1 MPLAIAPV
9 GIDDADSAQKQ
20 QMLESEIDGIGSI
33 DVISTTQKEHY
44 SKCKHC
50 EHDVAA
56 SDAFCIFC
64 GAKVDAEVIQVK
76 DSRAEEVGQ
85 SKSKF
90 AKPEPQ
96 AKATHPSENISTPDN
111 QTERKPV
118 VKALSSNF
126 HTDRSR
132 NDFSGAPIGS
142 KRVASERSLAYSHQ
156 HAGCSPSGSR
166 YEECGTEVASLD
178 QLWVPDSF
186 SNVCMDCNVAFGFP
200 KARRHHCR
208 VCGLLF
214 CRACVQSKM
223 GVPKS
228 FGYGDTSQRCCRN
241 CVTALQLRTITSPAD
256 VFAQRRGSNR
266 SPTAVSQPATYYRV
280 LQISKEA
287 TREEIKHQYQIL
299 LACQNDPEKVAQLKE
314 AFDHLQDPLKR
325 KDLDVKMDL
334 CGSLIENES
343 TYATQAIPTDMVRS
357 DQTECQICFRP
368 FKFGRRQHH
377 CRRCTR
383 SVCNT
388 CSEGSKPIPELGFP
402 NSVRHCNT
410 CLSNP
415 PKFIQPVMDPIA
427 KPPPGFEYLSRLDI
441 RISVSNLVG
450 STNASTTTNAG
461 KSNDRSDDDLYYVKT
476 YCEPNDAVSKKMKYT
491 ITDADRAVA
500 NDYNIIQNRS
510 MGDFEWLFASLG
522 NYTNIKALPFFPDR
536 KLLRNERDSGS
547 SILHGFL
554 FGCLLHPLLRDA
566 DCYKAFLVL
575 PPDEFNKYRRS
586 EKQLLYDNEKYNDI
600 ITAMRLE
607 FERAQIRRKIE
618 GLKERCE
625 AHGRRLQDQKTR
637 LAHQKRRE
645 EGQFERRQQATNRFQ
660 ALESRK
666 DTQLDRMYRE
676 KDRLQQQSD
685 APHILF
691 FDTVNDETIRNTEED
706 TRGKEKVEFRISKD
720 TFQND
725 TSEWNQ
731 DMALWSKH
739 RANWSEHHNPA
750 VSKDIANEWI
760 IKSYGVYLYKAGNE
774 VADVPRELI
783 EMHKKMLGMQEEEPG
798 FLEEEGLALDD
809 EWMKLAKEREHWA
822 TDRSNM
828 KREDE
833 LCKDEDLRFRQEHS
847 YVIQEKE
854 ARQKKKASIEQ
865 NLKALKHQI
874 VSRSK
879 FIAQRREQYQD
890 LKEEFEKEWRVVQHK
905 RSHGT
910 KARLTVHQQRIER
923 SKKCSDIFRDQLQ
936 RQIEIERVLLFKR
949 ALLTAERT
957 EDGHKFKVDQEDNIN
972 AQEACRNARSVTPE
986 YIARLEGDLS
996 DRIEELQSVTE
1007 NNTRTPYEGD
1017 DSVIDERDEFMNEVR
1032 IRRKH
1037 FQKELDQQ
1045 REELDQ
1051 EGMLCTSLLKSIKS
1065 HLAKLDEEVV
1075 LGSTEKELIQSFQ
1088 TMMKEEVELVK
1099 EETIKREEKKEAI
1112 DAAINSCGNW
1122 VMEALH
1128 EHSKRKKREAERLLK
1143 QAVRAAELQKL
1154 VQRFTRRVVDQEE
1167 RIIRQ
1172 KHRLIKCEQRVEMLK
1187 CSESWYQFVTVSVS
1201 VQGKKDAKLLEDSHA
1216 QRQADL
1222 KEAARLQKEDQAD
1235 NHLVLKDLDKSK
1247 AFLQLKEDKR
1257 VLWARVESVYNIAN
1271 AQERDEDVLMTSH
1284 TRELLQQVEEAFDI
1298 FANRLSEE
1306 KESLQHASMQL
1317 NGEIDSI
1324 KSFMERMNSEENS
1337 LSKIEKGTLGKES
1350 HSIRTERELI
1360 ERRARSLLDDYKHL
1374 SKQYH
1379 EYFAEVNAI
1388 KARRSGRESAPK
1400 LRTAEAEAARN
1411 LIKAKNFYDGRAC
1424 SDFTQ
1429 KFGIDQNMRDVR
1441 HVFDWLRKALEVD
1454 IRKSDL
1460 WLDASRT
1467 DQRQIE
1473 VTRYKIS
1480 QLDRERDILSKI
1492 PAATVVQEKI
1502 AQSKS
1507 AAPNPQQR
1515 GPTGSVHRG
1524 DPISEVDSHTEKWII
1539 ELIELNQKV
1548 SDMDQKLMFTID
1560 SAIDAAK
1567 NEEKIVCEN
1576 RLKTT
1581 KEKEYALNSIRY
1593 IDQEARGIRP
1603 GRHIDLV
1610 EESAAKAA
1618 SPLTTHA
1625 NKSNSPTQKDALPRS
1640 DSVRTKGE
1648 RSRSARTQKLVK
1660 PKSTPPSKG
1669 GDTNPPKRKTAS
1681 ASSNYLPASSR
1692 KGISNLTSPFGK
1704 VQPNLAFVKPASL
1717 SEEFSKLQITQFVND
1732 PSARVLQVHW
1742 IESNIENNSATSEQ
1756 YGSSAQFDINIGM
1769 KYPIGSH
1776 DDHNIICFIKRQNSS
1791 LSEEELFRHQLQIMT
1806 IGLKDANLK
1815 SGTTLSGYGGDD
1827 QNAFLE
1833 NEHVTGQGETN
1844 VLSIVYNYI
1853 HQSLGPLVQEYAK
1866 IHHPPN
1872 TDINSN
1878 EATRGLPAIRRRMK
1892 ELELALLQYQ
1902 QNIEIPEVKLV
1913 FHPVIQSAASLVH
1926 DKGVSIDM
1934 EALKLEEKLQDV
1946 TFLNE
1951 IQAGVNRWIKE
1962 IQKLTKLINEPL
1974 PGTSIQEINFWSDL
1988 HRALLQT
1995 QELLASPEVEITM
2008 ATLKRAK
2015 RYLVTVT
2022 FSADHGLNTTIQQVT
2037 SVMSLMKDFPI
2048 GVILSATDLTQL
2060 TEGVLTIFN
2069 HLKKIRV
2076 ADEYKLSR
2084 LLHFVEIISSD
2095 LMQQIQ
2101 SLLRAYKLIQMPYDQ
2116 FHSLMGSCK
2125 ELFTTWHRQ
2134 VGMLYEVTKELSK
2147 RRGTMNTDKP
2157 PLLSELQM
2165 EHVMIEERLL
2175 ELAEF
2180 REQHQR
2186 LCQVIERVLFNA
2198 KAGEAI
2204 DDANKGDISDDAL
2217 TDINTAYDQLA
2228 LLDLLDVSSDG
2239 NDAWQSAHRSYDF
2252 CIDRVEGKITTSLI
2266 SRLSMTSN
2274 ADEMFRVFSKYNAL
2288 FFRPRI
2294 RSAVQQFQMQL
2305 IEKVKEDV
2313 GRLQAK
2319 FRAHYAFSEASRTS
2333 KLRDIPPVSGAI
2345 MWARQI
2351 ERKLKLILSR
2361 VENVLGTGWEQH
2373 VEGRALKMA
2382 AEAFMSRLNPQLI
2395 FDQWVGELASM
2406 PIFDIKNIILNIITV
2421 ETAKGPQKRLVV
2433 AFNHQIVTLF
2443 KEVRNL
2449 DWLNFRVPFTLKM
2462 IAEDAKSKY
2471 PHAMSLDASLKTYT
2485 TACQRIQSIF
2495 EPLAAGYVKAIRVAI
2510 GKTFVRGNEM
2520 RWHADGLG
2528 EYVLDVAVKAEKLHD
2543 KVEELIEKCKGINEI
2558 LEILNAAQEMD
2569 LDLIRS
2575 ELAKI
2580 QAIVDELSLSDY
2592 NNLDIFVSKL
2602 NDKLSDLLA
2611 AKLQNVLD
2619 LWVEH
2624 FNVQVARENGQSIL
2638 AESAEKWN
2646 ASASVL
2652 DVASKTHQIVL
2663 RNQVLSIVPSLDVAR
2678 SFWLEK
2684 LHQLINGLCCL
2695 PKIQTSSYENVYGPT
2710 TSLSSLMSSSTRRR
2724 DASMRRKEV
2733 HFEHILHIV
2742 PKPLVIQAYRAVN
2755 DVITAAD
2762 SYAATWLHYQ
2772 TLWDMDAQTA
2782 IASLGE
2788 DLLKW
2793 QQILLEIK
2801 RERSS
2806 FDVVTDFKRFGPIA
2820 INYQQV
2826 QAQVNVK
2833 YDAWHNEFISHFAD
2847 LLCKKINEFYGIIS
2861 SKRTQLE
2868 SHVLEA
2874 ATAQVVSAVTLVQE
2888 MKRMRSQW
2896 KECMESFAQGENLL
2910 KRQRY
2915 KFDSN
2920 WPSLPNVEGEWD
2932 AFLQLL
2938 ERKSTAID
2946 FQLPQLQTK
2955 VMDEKTA
2962 LEKRI
2967 SEAVS
2972 DWDSNKPLHGDQ
2984 SPKAALEMLVLF
2996 ESRFKILQ
3004 QEWVKMEGALE
3015 ALELTLY
3022 PSGGI
3027 QSSFSNIKRVIEE
3040 IAGLDE
3046 VWRNLLSVWT
3056 EMEEIQETMWS
3067 AIQARKIRR
3076 QLEEFTEQL
3085 RRLPARV
3092 QQYEAFEHFI
3102 ASIQSRK
3109 SINSLLSDL
3118 KSDAIRERHWKQIL
3132 ALLKITCPFTE
3143 LTLRNFWESRIAQHE
3158 VELKSLIQAAQGEMA
3173 LDEFLRQLGEHW
3185 NNSQLELVAY
3195 QNRCRIVRGWDEI
3208 FAKLEEH
3215 LNSLSSMKQS
3225 PFYRVF
3231 ADLALNWEEK
3241 LNRVRSIL
3249 DAWIDVQRRWV
3260 YLEGIFFG
3268 SADIKQQLPKE
3279 YMRFQSIDNE
3289 FMTMMKRVVQK
3300 PLILEVA
3307 NIPNLLHSLE
3317 RQQEMMG
3324 NVQRALG
3331 EYLERQR
3338 ATFPRFY
3345 FVGDEDLLEII
3356 GNSKEPVHI
3365 QRHLSK
3371 MFAGIASLKLSEND
3385 ANVIVGMVSREGEE
3399 VLFKEPV
3406 CVAEDSRVNIWLR
3419 QVEVQMHETLAHL
3432 LTLCYNFWPESTQKT
3447 TFIQWISSYPAQII
3461 ILATQVRWSNAVEIA
3476 LNTGGS
3482 ATSEKLDQVVAL
3494 ADDTLHLLSQQ
3505 VLLDITTEMRKKYEQ
3520 LITEIVHERS
3530 VTLRLYQAQ
3539 VTDVRDFR
3547 WIYHMRYYFNPTEPE
3562 SSKRLTIKISDA
3574 TFPYGFEY
3582 LGVGERLVQTPLTE
3596 RCYLTLTQA
3605 LDFGLGGNP
3614 FGPAGTGK
3622 TESVKALGAQL
3633 GRFVLVFNCDE
3644 HFDFQAMGRIFVGL
3658 CQVGAWGC
3666 FDEFNRLEERVLSAV
3681 SQQILAIQSGV
3692 SLLKARDTQP
3702 TSHAS
3707 TTSIMV
3713 ELLGKNVKLH
3723 ANVGIFVTMNPGYA
3737 GRSNLPDNLKQLFR
3751 SIAMAAPDR
3760 ELIAQVMLFS
3770 QGITIAQS
3778 IAAKVVL
3785 LFRLCEDQ
3793 LSKQPH
3799 YDFGL
3804 RALKSVLV
3812 SAGHLKRKVINET
3825 ASLVDIET
3833 IEMRAL
3839 MGSINDTILP
3849 KLIASDVAV
3858 FETLFEGT
3866 FPNVERVHLHD
3877 ITLRQSVQRIAQS
3890 EHLVLH
3896 EPWILKIL
3904 QLQQVTQLRHG
3915 VMLVGPS
3922 GTGKTRAWQ
3931 VLLASLEAKYGM
3943 KSEPHVIDPKALS
3956 KEHLYGSLDNTTLEW
3971 TDGVFTSILRQILNS
3986 VRGESDKRHW
3996 IIFDGDVDPEW
4007 AENLNSVLDDNRILT
4022 LPSGERLE
4030 LPSNV
4035 WIIMETESLQHA
4047 TLATVSRCGMV
4058 WFSEDTISTYHVV
4071 EHNLLRLESEDMSNS
4086 YSLDAENVRQTTT
4099 TYVHAIRELNLQSD
4113 PSVISLLE
4121 VILESAMT
4129 LEHIMD
4135 VTKARLLMSLLSLL
4149 GKGLIKIHEYNETH
4163 ADFMLNEAQIV
4174 KLSNKWFI
4182 FALVWGFGSSMD
4194 SKNRLYLCDQVVEIF
4209 GNRLALPV
4217 NEKNTPE
4224 NSLLDYEVH
4233 FETDEWRNWT
4243 QSVPQIDLESHRVL
4257 ATDVVVPTVDTVR
4270 HVEVLRGWLSQ
4281 HRPLILCGP
4290 PGSGKTM
4297 TLTSTLSSL
4306 PQFDFASLNFS
4317 SGTTPELLLKTFSQ
4331 YCEYKRTPNGMILA
4345 PNSPEKWLVV
4355 FCDEINLPEADR
4367 YGTQRVIT
4375 FLRQM
4380 IEHGGFWLGSKVCW
4394 VNLQRIQ
4401 FVGACNP
4408 PTDPGRVPLSLR
4420 LLRHAPVLLVDFP
4433 TTTSLKQIYSTFNHA
4448 LLKLTPSLKAYSQ
4461 PLTECMV
4468 AIYQENQNRFTTE
4481 LQPHYIYSPRELS
4494 RWMRALYEALEP
4506 LEFELDIENLV
4517 RLTFHEALR
4526 LFMDRLATFEEQ
4538 EWCFSTIK
4546 EILRHHFPQTATSLN
4561 AIDHKGQNPILYSSW
4576 LSKQYVEVNVEE
4588 LRKHV
4593 EARLRVFYEEEL
4605 NVPLVVFDS
4614 VLDHVLRIDRV
4625 LRQPLGHLLLVGE
4638 SGAGKT
4644 VLSRFVSWMNGM
4656 SVFQI
4661 KLTSRYTL
4669 ENFDEDLRVVL
4680 KRCGCDGERVC
4691 FIFDESNILSSAF
4704 LERMNALLASGE
4716 VPGLFEDEE
4725 YVSLMHAC
4733 REAVQR
4739 DGGMVENTESEL
4751 FRYFTR
4757 QVQRNLHVV
4766 FTMNPVSGD
4775 FQDRQKTSPALFN
4788 RCVVDWFGTW
4798 NDRALAQVAQE
4809 FTKTLDLP
4817 PTDLSMLS
4825 EQAQEILAELLPA
4838 QLTYGLREALTG
4850 SIVEVH
4856 HATLQL
4862 MQRLRKR
4869 HLPFN
4874 HISPRDFLEFIRQFV
4889 ALYNEKR
4896 SLLEDQ
4902 QLHLNI
4908 GVCKLQAT
4916 HEQVAELQGQ
4926 LSLKEKELKKNN
4938 QEANEKLQ
4946 QMVKEQKDAEEKKR
4960 DTEQLA
4966 ADLGQQDAEITKRKL
4981 VVEADLAEAEPALL
4995 DAQQSVNSIRKSQL
5009 DEIRAL
5015 ARPPAAIRMTLEAVA
5030 LMLGETSLDWADLRR
5045 FIRRDDFI
5053 SQIVNFD
5060 SEKLTQKQRNVIRTN
5075 YVERPDEFD
5084 YEKVNRASKACG
5096 PLFKWVVSQLHF
5108 TEILHRIQ
5116 PLRNEV
5122 QSLVDRSATL
5132 REQYRAAKAMVDE
5145 LEVRIEKFK
5154 QEYASLINKAQ
5165 KISNDMEQVNQKV
5178 NRSVALLDS
5187 LLHESERWG
5196 SSADGFELQM
5206 ATLTGDTLLSA
5217 AFLTYIGFLDF
5228 QQRKILTQDWRD
5240 ILQSFGIRVKDDLS
5254 FVDYL
5259 SRPQDQLEWQLS
5271 ELPTDEL
5278 CYENAIIL
5286 QRFRRF
5292 PLIIDPSGQANRFIT
5307 QNYARKT
5314 NTKIAQTSFLDTS
5327 FMKVLASA
5335 IRFGTALLVHEVE
5348 NIDPVLNPVLNRELY
5363 KTGGR
5368 VLIRLA
5374 GEEIDYSPDFRL
5386 FLITRNPTCRFP
5398 PDICSRVTF
5407 INFTVTPSSL
5417 ESQALSILM
5426 KSEEPEAE
5434 RKRTS
5439 LLKMQG
5445 EYQAKLR
5452 ELEDSLLQQI
5462 NNVQGNILDDNSVI
5476 NSLEAMKAEAAQ
5488 ITSQVSDTQITMESV
5503 EQATNRYRPLAKACS
5518 KLFFAL
5524 ESMPMVH
5531 FLYQFSLEF
5540 FLDMLSL
5547 VLAPSGT
5554 SDISSSDAATSKLDK
5569 LSALLF
5575 RIVSSR
5581 VSRGLAEC
5589 DKLMFALRM
5598 AQINMDLK
5606 RGMIKVGGGVAEP
5619 SSFDGPTDSEWESLF
5634 SKRLLTI
5641 RADVVD
5647 DELRRALSG
5656 GPNEQKKWRQLLQ
5669 TNLFENLLDHLKQNS
5684 SEWTR
5689 FMNHGAPEEN
5699 IPSGWDTFC
5708 DSVDVTSIRAA
5719 FRTLILIYYLR
5730 PDRVTKAAE
5739 KFIDRT
5745 FGQDF
5750 PWRGEIELH
5759 KNVASD
5765 TNARRGI
5772 LLCSTTGYDA
5782 SSQIDGLAAQLNKK
5796 LMSVSMGSPE
5806 GYDVAEKGLNT
5817 ALKQGTWLLLR
5828 NVHLCPSWLMSLEK
5842 KLYNARTSAH
5852 TNFRLFLTSEI
5863 NPSLPLNLIRLCDI
5877 YVFEPPGGMKLSIL
5891 RSLDTLSEERMDN
5904 VPAERARLFLLLAWF
5919 HGLIQERL
5927 RYVPVG
5933 WSKAY
5938 EFSHSDF
5945 KVACDVI
5952 DRWVDA
5958 EGTSRAH
5965 LNPDQIPWAAIRTT
5979 LSQSVYGGRIDN
5991 EFDQVLLETLLEMI
6005 FTPESYKNTFKL
6017 VTDSNDGAEDL
6028 TIAEGRTKAHF
6039 MKWVHDLPNSNSPT
6053 WLGLPKSAEQMLQL
6067 EQGEYMVR
6075 CLQLV
6080 QDVYGS
6086 EEKGDQEQPNVS
6098 TLAVSNS
6105 GIERPKWIISLENR
6119 ISHLLSGLEI
6129 ELVSGTV
6136 QDFSERLSCCVNREV
6151 EYGKRCVQVVR
6162 GLLEAIA
6169 SVCANQTKPSADI
6182 RMEMHNLS
6190 RGSIPPQWKSL
6201 YYMPPDIEMD
6211 EWFLNFQ
6218 QRLKQ
6223 LKSLCV
6229 VDVHQ
6234 LLAFEE
6240 EIWLGGL
6247 FFPESFITSTRQS
6260 LAKSLQC
6267 SLDDLFLEA
6276 AVEKFEGAQNGFV
6289 TSGLRLEGA
6298 DWSQSKL
6305 FPIEA
6310 MHVEI
6315 PKLYLRWS
6323 QLDCKTKEHRQIP
6336 VNSFTLCIAKQGL

>member
-1 MPLAIAPV
+1 MENLFNETLNLSDSKLKIAQFV
-9 GIDDADSAQKQ
+9 
-20 QMLESEIDGIGSI
+20 
-33 DVISTTQKEHY
+33 
-44 SKCKHC
+44 
-50 EHDVAA
+50 
-56 SDAFCIFC
+56 SDHS
-64 GAKVDAEVIQVK
+64 V
-76 DSRAEEVGQ
+76 
-85 SKSKF
+85 
-90 AKPEPQ
+90 
-96 AKATHPSENISTPDN
+96 
-111 QTERKPV
+111 
-118 VKALSSNF
+118 
-126 HTDRSR
+126 
-132 NDFSGAPIGS
+132 
-142 KRVASERSLAYSHQ
+142 
-156 HAGCSPSGSR
+156 
-166 YEECGTEVASLD
+166 
-178 QLWVPDSF
+178 
-186 SNVCMDCNVAFGFP
+186 
-200 KARRHHCR
+200 
-208 VCGLLF
+208 
-214 CRACVQSKM
+214 
-223 GVPKS
+223 
-228 FGYGDTSQRCCRN
+228 
-241 CVTALQLRTITSPAD
+241 
-256 VFAQRRGSNR
+256 
-266 SPTAVSQPATYYRV
+266 RV
-280 LQISKEA
+280 LQIHWIASNMDMA
-287 TREEIKHQYQIL
+287 
-299 LACQNDPEKVAQLKE
+299 
-314 AFDHLQDPLKR
+314 
-325 KDLDVKMDL
+325 KDL
-334 CGSLIENES
+334 
-343 TYATQAIPTDMVRS
+343 
-357 DQTECQICFRP
+357 
-368 FKFGRRQHH
+368 
-377 CRRCTR
+377 
-383 SVCNT
+383 
-388 CSEGSKPIPELGFP
+388 SE
-402 NSVRHCNT
+402 T
-410 CLSNP
+410 
-415 PKFIQPVMDPIA
+415 
-427 KPPPGFEYLSRLDI
+427 
-441 RISVSNLVG
+441 
-450 STNASTTTNAG
+450 
-461 KSNDRSDDDLYYVKT
+461 
-476 YCEPNDAVSKKMKYT
+476 
-491 ITDADRAVA
+491 
-500 NDYNIIQNRS
+500 
-510 MGDFEWLFASLG
+510 
-522 NYTNIKALPFFPDR
+522 
-536 KLLRNERDSGS
+536 
-547 SILHGFL
+547 
-554 FGCLLHPLLRDA
+554 
-566 DCYKAFLVL
+566 
-575 PPDEFNKYRRS
+575 
-586 EKQLLYDNEKYNDI
+586 
-600 ITAMRLE
+600 
-607 FERAQIRRKIE
+607 
-618 GLKERCE
+618 
-625 AHGRRLQDQKTR
+625 
-637 LAHQKRRE
+637 
-645 EGQFERRQQATNRFQ
+645 
-660 ALESRK
+660 
-666 DTQLDRMYRE
+666 
-676 KDRLQQQSD
+676 
-685 APHILF
+685 
-691 FDTVNDETIRNTEED
+691 
-706 TRGKEKVEFRISKD
+706 
-720 TFQND
+720 
-725 TSEWNQ
+725 
-731 DMALWSKH
+731 H
-739 RANWSEHHNPA
+739 R
-750 VSKDIANEWI
+750 
-760 IKSYGVYLYKAGNE
+760 
-774 VADVPRELI
+774 
-783 EMHKKMLGMQEEEPG
+783 
-798 FLEEEGLALDD
+798 
-809 EWMKLAKEREHWA
+809 
-822 TDRSNM
+822 
-828 KREDE
+828 
-833 LCKDEDLRFRQEHS
+833 
-847 YVIQEKE
+847 
-854 ARQKKKASIEQ
+854 
-865 NLKALKHQI
+865 
-874 VSRSK
+874 
-879 FIAQRREQYQD
+879 
-890 LKEEFEKEWRVVQHK
+890 
-905 RSHGT
+905 
-910 KARLTVHQQRIER
+910 
-923 SKKCSDIFRDQLQ
+923 
-936 RQIEIERVLLFKR
+936 
-949 ALLTAERT
+949 
-957 EDGHKFKVDQEDNIN
+957 
-972 AQEACRNARSVTPE
+972 
-986 YIARLEGDLS
+986 
-996 DRIEELQSVTE
+996 
-1007 NNTRTPYEGD
+1007 
-1017 DSVIDERDEFMNEVR
+1017 
-1032 IRRKH
+1032 
-1037 FQKELDQQ
+1037 
-1045 REELDQ
+1045 
-1051 EGMLCTSLLKSIKS
+1051 
-1065 HLAKLDEEVV
+1065 
-1075 LGSTEKELIQSFQ
+1075 
-1088 TMMKEEVELVK
+1088 
-1099 EETIKREEKKEAI
+1099 
-1112 DAAINSCGNW
+1112 
-1122 VMEALH
+1122 
-1128 EHSKRKKREAERLLK
+1128 
-1143 QAVRAAELQKL
+1143 
-1154 VQRFTRRVVDQEE
+1154 
-1167 RIIRQ
+1167 
-1172 KHRLIKCEQRVEMLK
+1172 
-1187 CSESWYQFVTVSVS
+1187 
-1201 VQGKKDAKLLEDSHA
+1201 
-1216 QRQADL
+1216 
-1222 KEAARLQKEDQAD
+1222 
-1235 NHLVLKDLDKSK
+1235 
-1247 AFLQLKEDKR
+1247 
-1257 VLWARVESVYNIAN
+1257 
-1271 AQERDEDVLMTSH
+1271 
-1284 TRELLQQVEEAFDI
+1284 
-1298 FANRLSEE
+1298 
-1306 KESLQHASMQL
+1306 
-1317 NGEIDSI
+1317 
-1324 KSFMERMNSEENS
+1324 
-1337 LSKIEKGTLGKES
+1337 
-1350 HSIRTERELI
+1350 
-1360 ERRARSLLDDYKHL
+1360 
-1374 SKQYH
+1374 
-1379 EYFAEVNAI
+1379 
-1388 KARRSGRESAPK
+1388 
-1400 LRTAEAEAARN
+1400 
-1411 LIKAKNFYDGRAC
+1411 
-1424 SDFTQ
+1424 
-1429 KFGIDQNMRDVR
+1429 
-1441 HVFDWLRKALEVD
+1441 
-1454 IRKSDL
+1454 
-1460 WLDASRT
+1460 
-1467 DQRQIE
+1467 
-1473 VTRYKIS
+1473 
-1480 QLDRERDILSKI
+1480 
-1492 PAATVVQEKI
+1492 
-1502 AQSKS
+1502 
-1507 AAPNPQQR
+1507 
-1515 GPTGSVHRG
+1515 
-1524 DPISEVDSHTEKWII
+1524 
-1539 ELIELNQKV
+1539 
-1548 SDMDQKLMFTID
+1548 
-1560 SAIDAAK
+1560 
-1567 NEEKIVCEN
+1567 
-1576 RLKTT
+1576 
-1581 KEKEYALNSIRY
+1581 
-1593 IDQEARGIRP
+1593 
-1603 GRHIDLV
+1603 
-1610 EESAAKAA
+1610 
-1618 SPLTTHA
+1618 
-1625 NKSNSPTQKDALPRS
+1625 
-1640 DSVRTKGE
+1640 
-1648 RSRSARTQKLVK
+1648 
-1660 PKSTPPSKG
+1660 
-1669 GDTNPPKRKTAS
+1669 
-1681 ASSNYLPASSR
+1681 
-1692 KGISNLTSPFGK
+1692 
-1704 VQPNLAFVKPASL
+1704 
-1717 SEEFSKLQITQFVND
+1717 
-1732 PSARVLQVHW
+1732 
-1742 IESNIENNSATSEQ
+1742 
-1756 YGSSAQFDINIGM
+1756 SSAQFDLNLGM
-1769 KYPIGSH
+1769 KYPTGSH
-1776 DDHNIICFIKRQNSS
+1776 LDHNIICFIKRHNSA

-1806 IGLKDANLK
+1806 IGLKDANPK
-1815 SGTTLSGYGGDD
+1815 SGINMSKYQGYD
-1827 QNAFLE
+1827 QSDVLDSASEAGN
-1833 NEHVTGQGETN
+1833 GESN

-1866 IHHPPN
+1866 IHHPPS
-1872 TDINSN
+1872 TQSSAN

-1913 FHPVIQSAASLVH
+1913 FHPVIQNAASLIRE
-1926 DKGVSIDM
+1926 KGAPIDM
-1934 EALKLEEKLQDV
+1934 ETLNLEDKLQDV

-2008 ATLKRAK
+2008 AILKRAK

-2022 FSADHGLNTTIQQVT
+2022 FSTDHGLNTTIQQVT
-2037 SVMSLMKDFPI
+2037 SVMSLMKEFPI
-2048 GVILSATDLTQL
+2048 GAILSATDVTQL
-2060 TEGVLTIFN
+2060 TEGVLVIFN

-2084 LLHFVEIISSD
+2084 LLQFVEIISSD

-2101 SLLRAYKLIQMPYDQ
+2101 GLLRAYKLIQMPYDQ
-2116 FHSLMGSCK
+2116 FQTLMGSCK

-2157 PLLSELQM
+2157 ALLSELQM
-2165 EHVMIEERLL
+2165 GHAVIEERLL
-2175 ELAEF
+2175 ELADF

-2198 KAGEAI
+2198 KPGETI
-2204 DDANKGDISDDAL
+2204 DEANKGEISLDAL

-2228 LLDLLDVSSDG
+2228 SLDLLDVSSDG
-2239 NDAWQSAHRSYDF
+2239 NDAWNNARRSYEF

-2361 VENVLGTGWEQH
+2361 VESVLGAGWEQH

-2485 TACQRIQSIF
+2485 TACQRIQPIF

-2528 EYVLDVAVKAEKLHD
+2528 EYVSDVVVKAETLHD
-2543 KVEELIEKCKGINEI
+2543 KVEELIEKCKGINHI
-2558 LEILNAAQEMD
+2558 LEVLHAAPEMD

-2580 QAIVDELSLSDY
+2580 QSIVDELSLSDY

-2602 NDKLSDLLA
+2602 NDKLSEVLA
-2611 AKLQNVLD
+2611 AKLQHVLG
-2619 LWVEH
+2619 LWVEL
-2624 FNVQVARENGQSIL
+2624 FEAEEARENGQNVSP
-2638 AESAEKWN
+2638 ESTRKWN
-2646 ASASVL
+2646 TAASVL
-2652 DVASKTHQIVL
+2652 EVASKTHQIVL
-2663 RNQVLSIVPSLDVAR
+2663 RNQVLSIAPSLDVAR
-2678 SFWLEK
+2678 SFWFEQ
-2684 LHQLINGLCCL
+2684 LHQLISGLCCL

-2710 TSLSSLMSSSTRRR
+2710 ASLNALMSSSTRRR

-2733 HFEHILHIV
+2733 HFEHILHGV

-2755 DVITAAD
+2755 NVITAAD
-2762 SYAATWLHYQ
+2762 AYAATWLHYQ

-2788 DLLKW
+2788 DLCKW

-2806 FDVVTDFKRFGPIA
+2806 FDVVTDSKRFGPIV

-2833 YDAWHNEFISHFAD
+2833 YDAWHNEFISYFAD
-2847 LLCKKINEFYGIIS
+2847 LLCSKINEFYGIIS

-2888 MKRMRSQW
+2888 MKKMRSQW
-2896 KECMESFAQGENLL
+2896 KKTIESFIQGESLL

-2915 KFDSN
+2915 KFNSN
-2920 WPSLPNVEGEWD
+2920 WPSLANVEGEWD

-2946 FQLPQLQTK
+2946 SQLPQLQTK

-2962 LEKRI
+2962 LENRI

-2984 SPKAALEMLVLF
+2984 SPKSALEMLVLF
-2996 ESRFKILQ
+2996 DSRFKILQ

-3022 PSGGI
+3022 PGGGL
-3027 QSSFSNIKRVIEE
+3027 QSSLSNIKRVIEE
-3040 IAGLDE
+3040 ISGLDE
-3046 VWRNLLSVWT
+3046 VWRNLLSVWV
-3056 EMEEIQETMWS
+3056 ELEELQETMWS
-3067 AIQARKIRR
+3067 AVQARKIRR
-3076 QLEEFTEQL
+3076 QLEEFTEQM

-3102 ASIQSRK
+3102 ASIQLKK

-3132 ALLKITCPFTE
+3132 AFLKITCPFSE

-3241 LNRVRSIL
+3241 LNRVKSIL

-3289 FMTMMKRVVQK
+3289 FMTMMKRVAQK
-3300 PLILEVA
+3300 PQILEVA
-3307 NIPNLLHSLE
+3307 NIPNLLHTLE

-3385 ANVIVGMVSREGEE
+3385 ANVIIGMVSREGEE
-3399 VLFKEPV
+3399 VLFKESI

-3419 QVEVQMHETLAHL
+3419 QVEVQMRDTLAHS
-3432 LTLCYNFWPESTQKT
+3432 LTLCYTSCPESTQKAS
-3447 TFIQWISSYPAQII
+3447 FIQWISTYPAQII
-3461 ILATQVRWSNAVEIA
+3461 ILATQVRWSNAVEAA
-3476 LNTGGS
+3476 LTTGGS
-3482 ATSEKLDQVVAL
+3482 GALEKLDQVVAL
-3494 ADDTLHLLSQQ
+3494 ADDTLQLLSQQ

-3530 VTLRLYQAQ
+3530 VTLRLSQAQ

-3547 WIYHMRYYFNPTEPE
+3547 WIYHMRYYFNPAEPE

-3692 SLLKARDTQP
+3692 SLLKVRDKE
-3702 TSHAS
+3702 SNS
-3707 TTSIMV
+3707 THSNTTPIMV

-3751 SIAMAAPDR
+3751 SIAMTAPDR

-3804 RALKSVLV
+3804 RALKSVLI
-3812 SAGHLKRKVINET
+3812 SAGHLKRKVMNET
-3825 ASLVDIET
+3825 RTLVDIEK
-3833 IEMRAL
+3833 IEMTAL
-3839 MGSINDTILP
+3839 LGSINDTILP
-3849 KLIASDVAV
+3849 KLVASDVAV
-3858 FETLFEGT
+3858 FEALFDGT
-3866 FPNVERVHLHD
+3866 FPNIERVHLHD
-3877 ITLRQSVQRIAQS
+3877 VTLQQTVERIAQS
-3890 EHLVLH
+3890 QQLVVH
-3896 EPWILKIL
+3896 KPWILKIL
-3904 QLQQVTQLRHG
+3904 QLQQVSQLRHG

-3931 VLLASLEAKYGM
+3931 VLLASLEANYGM
-3943 KSEPHVIDPKALS
+3943 KSEAHVIDPKALS

-3986 VRGESDKRHW
+3986 VRGECDKRHW

-4035 WIIMETESLQHA
+4035 WIIMETESLEHA

-4058 WFSEDTISTYHVV
+4058 WFSEDTIGTHHVV
-4071 EHNLLRLESEDMSNS
+4071 EHNLLRLENGEMAIS
-4086 YSLDAENVRQTTT
+4086 YSLDAENVVQTTF
-4099 TYVHAIRELNLQSD
+4099 TYVNAIRELISQSD
-4113 PSVISLLE
+4113 SSVMSLLE
-4121 VILESAMT
+4121 VVLDFAMAMK
-4129 LEHIMD
+4129 HIMD

-4149 GKGLIKIHEYNETH
+4149 NKGLSRIHEYNETH
-4163 ADFMLNEAQIV
+4163 ADFMLNETQIV
-4174 KLSNKWFI
+4174 GLSTKWFI
-4182 FALVWGFGSSMD
+4182 FALVWGFGSSMN
-4194 SKNRLYLCDQVVEIF
+4194 SKNRLCLCDHIVEIF
-4209 GNRLALPV
+4209 GNRLSLPV
-4217 NEKNTPE
+4217 NGRNTPE

-4233 FETDEWRNWT
+4233 FETNEWRNWT
-4243 QSVPQIDLESHRVL
+4243 QSVPQVDLESHRVL

-4331 YCEYKRTPNGMILA
+4331 YCEYKRTPNGMILV

-4394 VNLQRIQ
+4394 VTLQRIQ

-4433 TTTSLKQIYSTFNHA
+4433 TTTSLKQIYKTFNRA

-4526 LFMDRLATFEEQ
+4526 LFMDRLAIFEEQ
-4538 EWCFSTIK
+4538 QWCFTTIK

-4561 AIDHKGQNPILYSSW
+4561 AIDHKGQNPILFSSW
-4576 LSKQYVEVNVEE
+4576 LSKQYVEVNIEE
-4588 LRKHV
+4588 LRTHV

-4680 KRCGCDGERVC
+4680 KRCGCDGERIC

-4725 YVSLMHAC
+4725 YISLMHAC

-4766 FTMNPVSGD
+4766 FTMNPASGD

-4817 PTDLSMLS
+4817 STDRSMLS
-4825 EQAQEILAELLPA
+4825 TQAQGILAELLPG
-4838 QLTYGLREALTG
+4838 QSMNGLREGLTG

-4889 ALYNEKR
+4889 SLYNEKR

-4938 QEANEKLQ
+4938 EEANKKLQ

-4966 ADLGQQDAEITKRKL
+4966 TDLGQQDEEITKRKQ

-5075 YVERPDEFD
+5075 YVEKPDEFD

-5132 REQYRAAKAMVDE
+5132 REQFQAAKAMVDE
-5145 LEVRIEKFK
+5145 LEIRIEKFK
-5154 QEYASLINKAQ
+5154 QEYASLINEAQ

-5240 ILQSFGIRVKDDLS
+5240 ILQSFGIHVKDDLS

-5259 SRPQDQLEWQLS
+5259 SRPQDQLEWQQS

-5314 NTKIAQTSFLDTS
+5314 NTKITQTSFLDTS

-5488 ITSQVSDTQITMESV
+5488 ITSQVSDTQVTMKSV

-5524 ESMPMVH
+5524 ESMSMVH

-5547 VLAPSGT
+5547 VLGIDGSCELTGT
-5554 SDISSSDAATSKLDK
+5554 HTADADVSRLNK

-5575 RIVSSR
+5575 KVVSSR
-5581 VSRGLAEC
+5581 VSRGLAER

-5598 AQINMDLK
+5598 AQIYIDLK
-5606 RGMIKVGGGVAEP
+5606 RDTIKVDGGSMEP
-5619 SSFDGPTDSEWESLF
+5619 THFDGPTDFEWESLYN
-5634 SKRLLTI
+5634 KRTLALRSDAI
-5641 RADVVD
+5641 EE
-5647 DELRRALSG
+5647 ELGALME
-5656 GPNEQKKWRQLLQ
+5656 GPNEQKKWRQLLR
-5669 TNLFENLLDHLKQNS
+5669 TNLFENLPSHLKQNAH
-5684 SEWTR
+5684 EWTK
-5689 FMNHGAPEEN
+5689 FIKHVAPEEN
-5699 IPSGWDTFC
+5699 IPSGWDQIC
-5708 DSVDVTSIRAA
+5708 EIADVSSIRAA
-5719 FRTLILIYYLR
+5719 FRDLILIHYLR

-5745 FGQDF
+5745 FGRDF
-5750 PWRGEIELH
+5750 PWRGEIELQ
-5759 KNVASD
+5759 KNVSTD

-5782 SSQIDGLAAQLNKK
+5782 SSQIDGLAAHLNKK
-5796 LMSVSMGSPE
+5796 LTSVSMGSPE
-5806 GYDVAEKGLNT
+5806 GFDLAEKGLNT
-5817 ALKQGTWLLLR
+5817 ALKQGSWLLLR

-5842 KLYNARTSAH
+5842 KLYNARTCAH

-5863 NPSLPLNLIRLCDI
+5863 NPSLPLNLIRLCDV

-5891 RSLDTLSEERMDN
+5891 RSLDALSDERMDS

-5919 HGLIQERL
+5919 HGLVQERL

-5938 EFSHSDF
+5938 EFGHSDF
-5945 KVACDVI
+5945 RVACDVI
-5952 DRWVDA
+5952 DRWVNA

-5965 LNPDQIPWAAIRTT
+5965 LSPDQMPWAAIRTT
-5979 LSQSVYGGRIDN
+5979 LSQSIYGGRIDN
-5991 EFDQVLLETLLEMI
+5991 EFDQVLLETLLETV
-6005 FTPESYKNTFKL
+6005 FTPESYQNTFKL
-6017 VTDSNDGAEDL
+6017 VTDTDYAAEDV
-6028 TIAEGRTKAHF
+6028 TIAEGRTKAQF
-6039 MKWVHDLPNSNSPT
+6039 MKWVHNLPNSNSPT
-6053 WLGLPKSAEQMLQL
+6053 WLGLAKSAEQMLQL
-6067 EQGEYMVR
+6067 QQGEHMVR

-6086 EEKGDQEQPNVS
+6086 EEKEDQQENVS
-6098 TLAVSNS
+6098 AFSVQS
-6105 GIERPKWIISLENR
+6105 ERPKWIVALEKR
-6119 ISHLLSGLEI
+6119 VSHFLSVLDI
-6129 ELVSGTV
+6129 QLVTDTA

-6151 EYGKRCVQVVR
+6151 EYGKWCLQVVR

-6169 SVCANQTKPSADI
+6169 SVCANQTKPSGEI
-6182 RMEMHNLS
+6182 RMDMHTLS
-6190 RGSIPPQWKSL
+6190 RGSLPSQWKNL
-6201 YYMPPDIEMD
+6201 YYTPPEIEID
-6211 EWFLNFQ
+6211 EWFLDFQ
-6218 QRLKQ
+6218 QRLQ
-6223 LKSLCV
+6223 QANDLCV

-6234 LLAFEE
+6234 LLTFEK

-6247 FFPESFITSTRQS
+6247 FFPESFIASTRQS
-6260 LAKSLQC
+6260 LAKTLQC
-6267 SLDDLFLEA
+6267 SLDDLFLEV
-6276 AVEKFEGAQNGFV
+6276 AVDKFNGAPNGFV
-6289 TSGLRLEGA
+6289 ACNLRLEGA
-6298 DWSQSKL
+6298 HWSQDE
-6305 FPIEA
+6305 FYPTEA
-6310 MHVEI
+6310 IYVEV
-6315 PKLYLRWS
+6315 PKLYMRWS
-6323 QLDCKTKEHRQIP
+6323 PFDCKTEEHRRIP
-6336 VNSFTLCIAKQGL
+6336 VYASTRRENVLFTVHAIVNESTYPLCQWHQRSIALVLSHK